1 MSVKPMSQANSSVR
15 LSRPQIERL
24 EVRDV
29 PSATHLSLALPT
41 APVTAGASVSVTVT
55 ALDATGH
62 VAADYAGTVQ
72 LTSSD
77 GQAQLPA
84 AYTFTT
90 ADAGQHTFT
99 VQLQTAGTPT
109 VLATDAADGTITG
122 TATVSVV
129 PAAVDHFGVQVAAN
143 PTAGQAAAVTVIAQD
158 AFGNTVPTYTGT
170 AHFTTTDAQATA
182 PADHTFTASD
192 NGSFTTNVTLD
203 TAGAQTVTV
212 TDAGGIQ
219 GSGGATVAPAA
230 ATHFQI
236 TGPATAPA
244 GQGDTVTVVALDA
257 FGNVAT
263 NYTGT
268 AVLSLTDAQGNAAAD
283 QVTHTF
289 TASDAGTTTMTVT
302 PQERGAL
309 TLGVADQ
316 ADPTVTGSAGVTVQ
330 YATANDTYVAALFQ
344 QLLGRAPDRGELI
357 HFTSMLDQDAPRS
370 NVVQGIEA
378 MPEFQTDAVTAL
390 YQNLLGRAPDPAGL
404 NGFVTALQSGW
415 TIDDVASAIMG
426 SDEYFRLHGGSNTGF
441 VTGLY
446 QDLLQRAPDSAGLAA
461 WTGMLNEGVSRWQVA
476 QDIAQSSESDR
487 DAVIATFQQF
497 LNRAPDPNAQ
507 VAYVLLQQR
516 GMTTTDLYAAV
527 LGSDEYYQMTLAI

>member
-1 MSVKPMSQANSSVR
+1 MSVKSLSQANASVR
-15 LSRPQIERL
+15 RCRPEVERL

-41 APVTAGASVSVTVT
+41 APATAGTSVSVTVT
-55 ALDATGH
+55 ALDAAGH

-72 LTSSD
+72 FTSSD
-77 GQAQLPA
+77 THAQLPA
-84 AYTFTT
+84 AYTFTA

-129 PAAVDHFGVQVAAN
+129 PAAVAQFGVQVAAN
-143 PTAGQAAAVTVIAQD
+143 PTAGQAAAVTVTAQD

-170 AHFTTTDAQATA
+170 AHFTTTDGLATA
-182 PADHTFTASD
+182 PADHAFVASD
-192 NGSFTTNVTLD
+192 NGTFTTNVTLD

-212 TDAGGIQ
+212 TDAGGIH
-219 GSGGATVAPAA
+219 GNGGATVAPAA
-230 ATHFQI
+230 VTHFKV

-283 QVTHTF
+283 PGTHTF

-302 PQERGAL
+302 PQETGAL
-309 TLGVADQ
+309 TLSVADQ
-316 ADPTVTGSAGVTVQ
+316 AAPTVTGSTGVTVQ

-357 HFTSMLDQDAPRS
+357 HFTSMLAQDAPRS
-370 NVVQGIEA
+370 SVVQGIEA

-390 YQNLLGRAPDPAGL
+390 YQNLLGRAPDAAGL
-404 NGFVTALQSGW
+404 NAFVTAMQSGW
-415 TIDDVASAIMG
+415 TIDDVAAAIMG
-426 SDEYFRLHGGSNTGF
+426 SDEYFQLHGGSNTGF

-446 QDLLQRAPDSAGLAA
+446 HDLLQRAPDSAGLAA
-461 WTGMLNEGVSRWQVA
+461 WTAMLNEGVSRQQVA

-487 DAVIATFQQF
+487 DAVTATFQQF
-497 LNRAPDPNAQ
+497 LNRAPDPNAM
-507 VAYVLLQQR
+507 AAFVLLQQR

-527 LGSDEYYQMTLAI
+527 LGSDEYYQMALAM